1 MTNLLQNFKVNLIDF
16 LYRKTISE
24 EEKHFEKNNT
34 QQQFLYIL
42 AFTHNDVFVQKF
54 MY

>member
-1 MTNLLQNFKVNLIDF
+1 MIYLSQIFKVNCIYF

-34 QQQFLYIL
+34 QKFLYIL

-54 MY
+54 IY